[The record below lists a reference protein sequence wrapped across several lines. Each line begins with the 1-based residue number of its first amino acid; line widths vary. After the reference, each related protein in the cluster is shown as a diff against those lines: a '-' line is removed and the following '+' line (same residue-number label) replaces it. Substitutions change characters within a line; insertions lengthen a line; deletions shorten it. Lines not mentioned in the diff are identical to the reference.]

1 MSLKVCAIT
10 LSSFGI
16 VGGFM
21 HTFWPKAKKKSKS
34 RYLHF
39 SKRAKFVKN
48 GQLFM
53 TPTDFLTDITSEI
66 TVLGKEKENLCD
78 KTLNEMKKIVPKLSE
93 ETLEFKKIGDLG
105 IISYSEYLFL
115 LSILNDSNS
124 IVTKRYV

>member
-1 MSLKVCAIT
+1 
-10 LSSFGI
+10 
-16 VGGFM
+16 M